1 MRTKRARQRDESRD
15 LSRLEDGE
23 EEGLESGF
31 PFCSYGTAAGFPV
44 IKNLFNPTRHL
55 GSTRGALAPE
65 AAAPLT
71 LQLLG
76 LTHLPPCREYGLA
89 TSHIIDSRRLPTHQ
103 ILSIHLGAI

>member
-1 MRTKRARQRDESRD
+1 MRTKRARQQDESRD
-15 LSRLEDGE
+15 LSRLEDGD

-31 PFCSYGTAAGFPV
+31 PFCSYGSAAGFPV

-55 GSTRGALAPE
+55 GSTRGVLAPE

-76 LTHLPPCREYGLA
+76 LTHLPPCREYVLA
-89 TSHIIDSRRLPTHQ
+89 TSHIIDFRRLPTHQ